1 MEARG
6 DPING
11 QLNATLGWT
20 DFCYELILSICF
32 SFLRHPKVPFLE
44 DCEPEK
50 NEIEKYHQHPQRKCK
65 HQITID
71 DGMRQILYKCKH

>member
-6 DPING
+6 DPIDG

-20 DFCYELILSICF
+20 DFCYELLLSICF

-50 NEIEKYHQHPQRKCK
+50 NEIEKYHQH
-65 HQITID
+65 
-71 DGMRQILYKCKH
+71 